1 MTIVLNGNHGL
12 KKKKECQSI
21 FLQSTEKNSYTCH
34 RLPPE
39 HLPLLF
45 AFHTKLNWAASSIA
59 EFIDILLCT
68 KKSHSF
74 HAVSHSPPQ
83 PHHLLRPH
91 HCRVAF
97 PPFPLSPP
105 FPIVVLQSCRSRHAA
120 AALDWVCRCRCRC
133 WVSVL
138 ADHTSSQL
146 TACPL
151 LALGGI
157 CRWG

>member
-1 MTIVLNGNHGL
+1 METMVFFIKKRNVSPYFYSPQKKIATRAIGCLLNTCRFCSPFIPNWTEQHRRS
-12 KKKKECQSI
+12 QSSLI
-21 FLQSTEKNSYTCH
+21 FC
-34 RLPPE
+34 
-39 HLPLLF
+39 F
-45 AFHTKLNWAASSIA
+45 AQ
-59 EFIDILLCT
+59 